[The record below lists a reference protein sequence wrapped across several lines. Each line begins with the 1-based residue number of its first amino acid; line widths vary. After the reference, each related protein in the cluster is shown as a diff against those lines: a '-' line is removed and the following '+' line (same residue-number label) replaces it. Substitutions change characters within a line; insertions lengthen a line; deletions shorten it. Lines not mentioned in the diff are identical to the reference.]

1 MIETRIVGADLTLYE
16 ETFKNNLKVYYVP
29 IPNKKE
35 YFISYVTKFG
45 SNTLSYQKG
54 KTTTNLPLGIAHFLE
69 HKNFEQEDNET
80 PFDYYNKYGSD
91 VNALTTYD
99 FTEYYC
105 TGSTNF
111 ENDLDYLIKFVNMP
125 YYTDE
130 NVQKEQGIIAQE
142 LKMYN
147 DSPSYI
153 INKTILKSLFKTH
166 PIRNDIGGTIESI
179 KEITPKKLY
188 DCFKTFYTSDN
199 MFIVIT
205 GNIDIDKASIV
216 INKRINDLL
225 RKPKY
230 TEKEIL
236 EQDSV
241 NIKKKTINGNI
252 EVPKLYM
259 GIKINRKK
267 LGRYDDF
274 ELKQYLNILNVLL
287 FGKTTKFIEDT
298 NNENLYLDFYS
309 YIQSVNNFS
318 VLMINSISNDY
329 NKLINRIEKTF
340 DNIDIKQEDFERSK
354 KIIIANFIKDST
366 KINIVNDL
374 IVSNII
380 NNDKVPTDFINIIKK
395 LKYDT
400 LLKIIKKIDFNNKSI
415 VIMEKNI

>member
-1 MIETRIVGADLTLYE
+1 MIETKIVGADLTLYE

-54 KTTTNLPLGIAHFLE
+54 KTNTNLPLGIAHFLE

-147 DSPSYI
+147 DNSSYI

-274 ELKQYLNILNVLL
+274 ELKQYLNILNILL

-309 YIQSVNNFS
+309 YIQAVNNFS

>member
-1 MIETRIVGADLTLYE
+1 MIETKIVGADLTLYE

-274 ELKQYLNILNVLL
+274 ELKQYLNILNILL

-354 KIIIANFIKDST
+354 KIIIANFIKDTT

>member
-1 MIETRIVGADLTLYE
+1 MIETKIDGADLTLYE

-45 SNTLSYQKG
+45 SNTLSYQSG

-69 HKNFEQEDNET
+69 HKNFEQENNET
-80 PFDYYNKYGSD
+80 PFDYYNKFGSE

-105 TGSTNF
+105 TGSINF

-130 NVQKEQGIIAQE
+130 NVEKEQGIIAQE

-147 DSPSYI
+147 DSPNYI
-153 INKTILKSLFKTH
+153 INKTLFKSIFKNH

-179 KEITPKKLY
+179 REITPKKLY

-205 GNIDIDKASIV
+205 GNIDIDKASVI

-230 TEKEIL
+230 TEKEII
-236 EQDSV
+236 EQDNV

-252 EVPKLYM
+252 EVPKLFM
-259 GIKINRKK
+259 GIKINRNN
-267 LGRYDDF
+267 LGKYDDY
-274 ELKQYLNILNVLL
+274 ELKLYLNILNILL
-287 FGKTTKFIEDT
+287 FGKTTKFIEET
-298 NNENLYLDFYS
+298 NNENLYLDFFS
-309 YIQSVNNFS
+309 YMQTVNNYTI
-318 VLMINSISNDY
+318 LMIKSISNDY
-329 NKLINRIEKTF
+329 NKLINRIEKEF
-340 DNIDIKQEDFERSK
+340 DNIDINEKDFERSK
-354 KIIIANFIKDST
+354 KIIIANFIKDT
-366 KINIVNDL
+366 TRIDVVNDL
-374 IVSNII
+374 IVNNII
-380 NNDKVPTDFINIIKK
+380 NNGKIHTDFIKIIKK
-395 LKYDT
+395 LKYET

>member
-1 MIETRIVGADLTLYE
+1 MIETKIVGADLTLYE

-54 KTTTNLPLGIAHFLE
+54 KTNTNLPLGIAHFLE

-274 ELKQYLNILNVLL
+274 ELKQYLNILNILL

-309 YIQSVNNFS
+309 YIQAVNNFS